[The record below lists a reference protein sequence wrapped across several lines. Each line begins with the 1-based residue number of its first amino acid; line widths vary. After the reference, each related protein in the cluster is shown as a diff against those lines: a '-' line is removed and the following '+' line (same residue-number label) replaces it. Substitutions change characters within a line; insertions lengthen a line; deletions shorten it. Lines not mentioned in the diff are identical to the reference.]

1 MACVRPTISI
11 TSCSSRWTVQTGAQR
26 VINANLGT
34 IPQALQPIRGLT
46 RLRDGGFL
54 TSIARV
60 RSDIYLIEGFRL
72 PSPWWQRF
80 WPFGRAPQR

>member
-1 MACVRPTISI
+1 MACVPTEDQHHFMLVSLD
-11 TSCSSRWTVQTGAQR
+11 SQTGVEK

-34 IPQALQPIRGLT
+34 IPQALQPIRGFS
-46 RLRDGGFL
+46 RLRGRGFL

-72 PSPWWQRF
+72 PVTWWQRV
-80 WPFGRAPQR
+80 WPFARAR